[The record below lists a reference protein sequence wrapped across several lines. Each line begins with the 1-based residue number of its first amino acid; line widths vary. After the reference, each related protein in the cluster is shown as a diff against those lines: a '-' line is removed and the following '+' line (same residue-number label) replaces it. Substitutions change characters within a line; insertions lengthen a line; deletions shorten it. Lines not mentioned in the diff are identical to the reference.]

1 MRKMANSDMRQGY
14 RLSRKS
20 HGVSKDFRYFSSV
33 FLPVTGFRR
42 IMSPHYRHNVFQK
55 KAIKI
60 LSDPDKLLTYAAWY
74 YGKYAPPL
82 AKLRERLLLKA
93 SSESLA
99 EETLARF
106 SNYVN
111 DRTNLESKISFAARG
126 GKTLYK
132 TRSSLVMKGFDKDE
146 VRSVLESEETFSD
159 WDVRSPAILKRLAS
173 FASKGKS
180 RSVALMTIKSEY
192 PEFKDRLDETVR
204 ENYPTDTELLA
215 GFHELP

>member
-1 MRKMANSDMRQGY
+1 
-14 RLSRKS
+14 
-20 HGVSKDFRYFSSV
+20 
-33 FLPVTGFRR
+33 
-42 IMSPHYRHNVFQK
+42 MSPHYRSNVFQK

-60 LSDPDKLLTYAAWY
+60 LSDPDKLLAYAAWY

-93 SSESLA
+93 SNESLA

-159 WDVRSPAILKRLAS
+159 WGVRSPAILKRLAS

-192 PEFKDRLDETVR
+192 PEFKDRLDEAVR